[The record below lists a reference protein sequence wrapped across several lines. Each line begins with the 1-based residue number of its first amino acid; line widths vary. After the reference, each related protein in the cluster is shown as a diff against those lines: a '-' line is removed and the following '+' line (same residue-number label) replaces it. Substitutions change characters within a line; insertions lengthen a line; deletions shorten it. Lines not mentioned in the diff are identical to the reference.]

1 MNDYYEIGSRE
12 TVLGGVVFKSG
23 QTDQGVVYKSERAF
37 KEKQG
42 ICYIPECAFE
52 NEELLITVDTLPGLL
67 LDVDIE
73 TYDSIR
79 EQVRT
84 SIIDAHVF
92 KDEPVEMRIAFL
104 DHLTQCVFDIVD
116 WQCVSSYINAD
127 LDIEEAF
134 EYFKEDY
141 QKSNDPARV

>member
-1 MNDYYEIGSRE
+1 MDEFYEIGSRE

-52 NEELLITVDTLPGLL
+52 NDELLITVDTLPDLL

-73 TYDSIR
+73 TYNSIR

-92 KDEPVEMRIAFL
+92 KDEPVEMCIAFL

>member
-1 MNDYYEIGSRE
+1 MDEFYEIGSRE
-12 TVLGGVVFKSG
+12 AVLGGVVFKSG
-23 QTDQGVVYKSERAF
+23 NTDQGLVYKSERAF
-37 KEKQG
+37 KEKKG

-52 NEELLITVDTLPGLL
+52 NEELLITVDNFPDLL

-73 TYDSIR
+73 TYNSIR
-79 EQVRT
+79 EKVRF

-92 KDEPVEMRIAFL
+92 KDEPVEMCIAFL

-127 LDIEEAF
+127 LDIKEAF
-134 EYFKEDY
+134 EHFKEQY
-141 QKSNDPARV
+141 QTNHDCAGV

>member
-67 LDVDIE
+67 LE
-73 TYDSIR
+73 WTLRHTTQFANRY
-79 EQVRT
+79 
-84 SIIDAHVF
+84 
-92 KDEPVEMRIAFL
+92 EPALLMHMYSKMNLSKCAL
-104 DHLTQCVFDIVD
+104 L
-116 WQCVSSYINAD
+116 S
-127 LDIEEAF
+127 
-134 EYFKEDY
+134 
-141 QKSNDPARV
+141 

>member
-23 QTDQGVVYKSERAF
+23 RTDQGAVYKSERAF

-52 NEELLITVDTLPGLL
+52 NEELLITVDTLPDLL
-67 LDVDIE
+67 LNVDIE
-73 TYDSIR
+73 TYNSIR

-92 KDEPVEMRIAFL
+92 KDEPVEMCIAFL

>member
-1 MNDYYEIGSRE
+1 MDEFYEIGSRE

-23 QTDQGVVYKSERAF
+23 NTDQGLVYKSERAF

-52 NEELLITVDTLPGLL
+52 NDELLITVDTLPDLL

-79 EQVRT
+79 KQVQA
-84 SIIDAHVF
+84 SIIDAQIF
-92 KDEPVEMRIAFL
+92 KDEPIEMCIAFI